1 MATIMVHL
9 ASCSKSDDLHTVSFG
24 LISCVEAI
32 DQKDRER
39 VVKDLGKK
47 SKHRR
52 ARRMSSDTADNL
64 YLHNTLKW
72 KSQDMFGLLSI

>member
-1 MATIMVHL
+1 MVHL
-9 ASCSKSDDLHTVSFG
+9 ASCSNSDDLHTVSFG

-32 DQKDRER
+32 DQKEIER
-39 VVKDLGKK
+39 VVKDMKK
-47 SKHRR
+47 SKHRQ
-52 ARRMSSDTADNL
+52 ARRMSSDMADNL